1 MKTIFALIFFVTV
14 LLLTIIAGVIEA
26 LAKLVICLCFFMC
39 FPIVSILYPFIKNIE
54 SDTIGFI
61 YEYATNIKGNYIL
74 LNIIKKHYL

>member
-1 MKTIFALIFFVTV
+1 MRTIFALIFFVTV
-14 LLLTIIAGVIEA
+14 LLLTIIAVIIEA

-39 FPIVSILYPFIKNIE
+39 FPIVSLLYPFIKDIE

-61 YEYATNIKGNYIL
+61 FTYATNFKSNYIL